1 MLSIALALAAA
12 SVAQQLAPASRGL
25 VQCQMPSPETK
36 ACFSLSKIRKT
47 GPASYVY
54 DTELLVD
61 PAGAVTATFH
71 SPVSVR
77 GSEVCQ
83 AINGRDIA
91 GATFASQGQRLSGAD
106 AAAYRAQLRSNF
118 AGMLGHTI
126 CTRVVKG
133 GGGGHTVIGWIDGA
147 RIPAG
152 DYEMMWVSRAA
163 GWRVAP

>member
-1 MLSIALALAAA
+1 MFTVLLSLAAA
-12 SVAQQLAPASRGL
+12 SVAHQLAPATRGL
-25 VQCQMPSPETK
+25 AQCQMPSPETK
-36 ACFSLSKIRKT
+36 TCFSLSKIRKT

-61 PAGAVTATFH
+61 AAGGVTATFH

-91 GATFASQGQRLSGAD
+91 GATFASQGQRLSAAD
-106 AAAYRAQLRSNF
+106 AAAYRAQLRANF
-118 AGMLGHTI
+118 AGMMGHTI
-126 CTRVVKG
+126 CTRVVRGSG
-133 GGGGHTVIGWIDGA
+133 GTQTVIGWLDGA

-152 DYEMMWVSRAA
+152 DYEMMWVSRAS